1 MPMLTL
7 ILLILPLLSGLMM
20 LLSGTSLSKTVALG
34 TAFITLGIALFGLF
48 APGADRMMDVPW
60 IDLLGARF
68 TLSMEPGLSRLMVLL
83 TTLVYP
89 LLYLAYQQREVERP
103 ALFYGL
109 LSLSQ
114 VGLLGVFMA
123 QDALL
128 FYLCWEVALIP
139 VYFLSSMYGG
149 ERRIPVSFK
158 FFVYTFLGS
167 LIMLVGMIIIY
178 RHSSLRSFAWNDFIS
193 AGNEFDAIQ
202 QQGLFWMLFLAFAI
216 KMPIFPFHTW
226 QPDAYEQSAT
236 PVTVI
241 LSALMVKMGL
251 FAVLVWL
258 IPVLPEGSKHWQQW
272 VMILSVIGI
281 VYASCMALVQH
292 NIKRMVAYSSI
303 AHIGLMAA
311 AIFSMGGLATQGAQ
325 LQMFNHVV
333 TILGMWLLVSIIEN
347 RLNTQDMREMGG
359 IAKAAPQ
366 FTIALVVIA
375 FANIA
380 LPLTNGFPGEFM
392 MLTGLFSSGAP
403 SAQWL
408 TAIAGLAVILS
419 AAYTLWMVQ
428 KVAFGEANAQT
439 ATFRDLN
446 TVELISL
453 SAIILMILAFG
464 IFPNTLLNWIP
475 QSI

>member
-1 MPMLTL
+1 MLTL
-7 ILLILPLLSGLMM
+7 ILIILPLLSGLAM
-20 LLSGTSLSKTVALG
+20 LFTGTSAAKTVALG
-34 TAFITLGIALFGLF
+34 SSFLTLGIALFGLLV
-48 APGADRMMDVPW
+48 PGTELVMNAPW
-60 IDLLGARF
+60 IELLGARF
-68 TLSMEPGLSRLMVLL
+68 ALSIEPGLTRLMVLL
-83 TTLVYP
+83 TVLVYP
-89 LLYLAYQQREVERP
+89 LLFLAYQQRSVDRP

-128 FYLCWEVALIP
+128 FYLFWEVALIP

-158 FFVYTFLGS
+158 FFVYTFVGS

-178 RHSSLRSFAWNDFIS
+178 RHSSLRSFAWQDFIMAGREFS
-193 AGNEFDAIQ
+193 APE
-202 QQGLFWMLFLAFAI
+202 QQGLFWLLFLAFAI

-236 PVTVI
+236 PVTVV

-258 IPVLPEGSKHWQQW
+258 IPVLPEGSAFWQHL
-272 VMILSVIGI
+272 VMVLAVIGI
-281 VYASCMALVQH
+281 IYASCMALVQN
-292 NIKRMVAYSSI
+292 NIKRVVAYSSI

-311 AIFSMGGLATQGAQ
+311 AIFSMGGLATQGAI
-325 LQMFNHVV
+325 LQMFNHGI
-333 TILGMWLLVSIIEN
+333 TILGMWLLISMIED
-347 RLNTQDMREMGG
+347 RTGTQDMRSLGG
-359 IAKAAPQ
+359 IAKSAPH

-392 MLTGLFSSGAP
+392 MLTGMFSSGAP
-403 SAQWL
+403 YAQWL
-408 TAIAGLAVILS
+408 TAVAGLAVILS

-428 KVAFGEANAQT
+428 KVAFGEANATT
-439 ATFRDLN
+439 ASFRDLN
-446 TVELISL
+446 SVELISL

-464 IFPNTLLNWIP
+464 IFPNVLLNWIP

>member
-7 ILLILPLLSGLMM
+7 ILIILPLLSGLVM
-20 LLSGTSLSKTVALG
+20 LLSGTSSAKTLALG
-34 TAFITLGIALFGLF
+34 TSFITLGIALFGLL
-48 APGADRMMDVPW
+48 APGAELNLDTSW

-68 TLSMEPGLSRLMVLL
+68 TLSMAPGLTKLMVLL
-83 TTLVYP
+83 TTIVYP

-128 FYLCWEVALIP
+128 FYLFWEVALIP

-178 RHSSLRSFAWNDFIS
+178 RHSSLRSFAWNDFVM
-193 AGNEFDAIQ
+193 AGKEFDAMQ

-251 FAVLVWL
+251 FAVIVWL
-258 IPVLPEGSKHWQQW
+258 IPVLPEGVSHWQSL

-281 VYASCMALVQH
+281 VYSSCMALVQH

-311 AIFSMGGLATQGAQ
+311 AIFSMGGLANQGAQ
-325 LQMFNHVV
+325 LQMFNHGV
-333 TILGMWLLVSIIEN
+333 TILGMWLLVSIIEH
-347 RLNTQDMREMGG
+347 RLNTQDMRQMGG
-359 IAKAAPQ
+359 IAKAAPK
-366 FTIALVVIA
+366 FTIALVLIA

-392 MLTGLFSSGAP
+392 MLTGMFSSGAP
-403 SAQWL
+403 YAQWL

-428 KVAFGEANAQT
+428 KVAFGEANAET
-439 ATFRDLN
+439 ASFRDLN

-464 IFPNTLLNWIP
+464 IFPNALLNWIP